1 MNRTSSFRVWNGSV
15 SDHGRRH
22 FYYFLYPLR
31 SAQFRL
37 ASIIVLAWT
46 LAYSTHAILNCFRL
60 HLIWTQSY
68 RQTIRLQP
76 AILFIQSQNACQLH
90 VALNGCVRF
99 CFNGLPLLTSGDG
112 EEEGRVRRE
121 RRTHCS
127 FLPRGNFFHL

>member
-1 MNRTSSFRVWNGSV
+1 MLSNIHLCSSFARLQKSSVLVTHYELLEKELVLMILHEPNGSV

-37 ASIIVLAWT
+37 ASIIVLAWI

-68 RQTIRLQP
+68 RQTIMLQP
-76 AILFIQSQNACQLH
+76 AILFKQSQKCLSTAC
-90 VALNGCVRF
+90 
-99 CFNGLPLLTSGDG
+99 GLKWMCKILLQ
-112 EEEGRVRRE
+112 
-121 RRTHCS
+121 RTAIT
-127 FLPRGNFFHL
+127 